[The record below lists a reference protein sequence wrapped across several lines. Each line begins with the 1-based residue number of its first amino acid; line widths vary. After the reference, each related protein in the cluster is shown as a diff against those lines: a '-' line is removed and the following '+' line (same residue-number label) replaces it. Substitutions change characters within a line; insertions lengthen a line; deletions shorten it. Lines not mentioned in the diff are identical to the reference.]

1 MSDATGRNVGRP
13 AARVAAGIFLTRI
26 LGFVR
31 ERVFASYFG
40 SGREADAFR
49 AALKIPNIIRN
60 LLGEG
65 TLSASFIPVYAALLE
80 RGEEHTA
87 KKLAASV
94 LNLVVMLAIG
104 GAVAGAVFAPVI
116 TDIAAPG
123 FDEATR
129 DITVTLVR
137 IMFPMA
143 GIMIVSAWCL
153 GVLNTHRRFF
163 LSYSAPM
170 MWNVAQIVT
179 LVMFGSWFAGWRGV
193 QLVTALAWGAL
204 AGSIL
209 QVAMQLPS
217 ALSLAGIVRDKTNEA
232 SRELQRVVR
241 AWVPVVIGAGVW
253 QVSSLIDTQLGS
265 LAGPG
270 SVAVLGYAYLLATLP
285 VSLFGVS
292 IAAASLPELSR
303 DAATMSAEA
312 TRERLSQAAGRVAF
326 FIVPSAI
333 ALAAFGDLAV
343 GALYQ
348 TGSFDAVQTQ
358 VVTGVLAAYSIGL
371 PAQASVRLLTSGH
384 YALGDTRT
392 PLIVALV
399 TVITGA
405 TLGFVLMD
413 VYGVAGIALGSAVAA
428 YLNMALN
435 YFLLVRRTGPI
446 VVGKISVSI
455 GKSLGSAVLS
465 LGAGSM
471 IYGIVAPWGIW
482 PAAIFTFSTFGVV
495 YVAATFGSKHPE
507 AKALV
512 FRNR

>member
-232 SRELQRVVR
+232 SREFQRVVR
-241 AWVPVVIGAGVW
+241 AW
-253 QVSSLIDTQLGS
+253 
-265 LAGPG
+265 
-270 SVAVLGYAYLLATLP
+270 
-285 VSLFGVS
+285 
-292 IAAASLPELSR
+292 
-303 DAATMSAEA
+303 
-312 TRERLSQAAGRVAF
+312 
-326 FIVPSAI
+326 
-333 ALAAFGDLAV
+333 
-343 GALYQ
+343 
-348 TGSFDAVQTQ
+348 
-358 VVTGVLAAYSIGL
+358 
-371 PAQASVRLLTSGH
+371 
-384 YALGDTRT
+384 
-392 PLIVALV
+392 
-399 TVITGA
+399 
-405 TLGFVLMD
+405 
-413 VYGVAGIALGSAVAA
+413 
-428 YLNMALN
+428 
-435 YFLLVRRTGPI
+435 
-446 VVGKISVSI
+446 
-455 GKSLGSAVLS
+455 
-465 LGAGSM
+465 
-471 IYGIVAPWGIW
+471 
-482 PAAIFTFSTFGVV
+482 
-495 YVAATFGSKHPE
+495 
-507 AKALV
+507 
-512 FRNR
+512 